1 MLTKDDPP
9 NDSCACQAG
18 SPWCGCTIKRERGRA
33 DTSGYTGLR
42 QTWLAATQAYA
53 AVAVGLGG
61 ARVSLISPTSQ
72 RVEAAP
78 STGVKLL
85 FGLGPRLTSR
95 EVDPARR
102 PIPGDMRRLA
112 ETPAGDGDGPP
123 LYVTLF
129 TKLQTYPC
137 RDSAWAPDAATSA
150 YCRALK
156 DRSSTDP
163 RLSSSHTDG

>member
-1 MLTKDDPP
+1 
-9 NDSCACQAG
+9 
-18 SPWCGCTIKRERGRA
+18 
-33 DTSGYTGLR
+33 
-42 QTWLAATQAYA
+42 
-53 AVAVGLGG
+53 
-61 ARVSLISPTSQ
+61 
-72 RVEAAP
+72 
-78 STGVKLL
+78 
-85 FGLGPRLTSR
+85 
-95 EVDPARR
+95 
-102 PIPGDMRRLA
+102 MRRLA

-137 RDSAWAPDAATSA
+137 RDNAWASDAATSA